1 MVCKMLELVK
11 KIAWL
16 TCLGISAQ
24 LNDAHADASQTA
36 QFASQP
42 VQFESAAVPTTPFQ
56 ARIAQQN
63 GLVLKAVPGT
73 PLNGYLT
80 RPQREGPF
88 PAIVVLHGCTGLF
101 LSVTKT
107 WSERLASWGYVTLF
121 VDSFTTRGIH
131 ETCDHRGLLA
141 DRVYD
146 AYGALEFL
154 SKLSFVDSRRI
165 ALSGSSAGGTTT
177 LEAVQAGGAERLME
191 RKFKAAIAY
200 YPNCS
205 AANGDM
211 SVPTLIL
218 IGELDDWTP
227 AKKCQDMMA
236 EHGGK
241 GSAVELEVFKGA
253 YHAFASPGLKIGK
266 EEYGHRVEYNAAA
279 ADQSVSDVRAFL
291 KKAFSG

>member
-1 MVCKMLELVK
+1 VR
-11 KIAWL
+11 
-16 TCLGISAQ
+16 
-24 LNDAHADASQTA
+24 
-36 QFASQP
+36 
-42 VQFESAAVPTTPFQ
+42 FESAVVTPTPFQ
-56 ARIAQQN
+56 QRIAQQN
-63 GLVLKAVPGT
+63 GQVLKAVSGT
-73 PLNGYLT
+73 PLIGYLT
-80 RPQREGPF
+80 RPPGEGPF

-101 LSVTKT
+101 PSVRKT
-107 WSERLASWGYVTLF
+107 WSERLSSWGYVVLF
-121 VDSFTTRGIH
+121 VDSFSTRGIH
-131 ETCDHRGLLA
+131 ETCDRRGLLA

-154 SKLSFVDSRRI
+154 SKLSFVDPRRI

-177 LEAVQAGGAERLME
+177 LEAVQAGGAERFME

-218 IGELDDWTP
+218 IGDLDDWTP
-227 AKKCQDMMA
+227 AKKCQEMMA
-236 EHGGK
+236 ERSGK
-241 GSAVELEVFKGA
+241 GSSVQLEVFKGA
-253 YHAFASPGLKIGK
+253 RHAFASPGLKTGT
-266 EEYGHRVEYNAAA
+266 EDYGHRVEYNAVA